1 MSLEGDNNECS
12 NKSVIYSVTR
22 NALTQKEFDETF
34 KYSKKNNKSF
44 KKKSKKF
51 FLKILKKNSFSKE
64 CFMNWI
70 PIIRWIKDYNI
81 KWLTNDIFAGI
92 TVAIMNVPQSMA
104 YAQLAK
110 LPPVIGLYTSFLP
123 TLIYAIFGT
132 SKHISL
138 GMFAVVALMVGTAQ
152 QNYYVNNNLSS
163 ENISNIA
170 TNQLDPKT
178 LNLLTP
184 IEITVT
190 ITFFCGLSMLVMSIF
205 QLHILTTFL
214 SDELVGGFTTGAACH
229 VFSSQFPKLL
239 DIHVKSHN
247 GLLKLF
253 KIAIDFF
260 SNIGKT
266 NFASLITSIVCL
278 IVLYVGKEY
287 INPIVRKKVPF
298 PIPFELFVVI
308 ATTLLSYFVGFHKK
322 YNVNIVSKIPTGF
335 PSPTSP
341 SFWAF
346 SSLIVDAITISIVIY
361 AISFSCGKIFAKKHK
376 YRICP
381 KQELRALA
389 LVEIIASFF
398 SCHPASGSLSRSTVN
413 SQMGCH
419 SQAGSIISA
428 LAILLVILWVG
439 PLLEPL
445 PLCVLSCII
454 IIALQTMFKQF
465 LEVPNLFKKSVVDF
479 SIWVVTFLSVFLW
492 DVSEGLLIGIG
503 FALLTVIFRIQW
515 PKTAVVAKIG
525 DTDIYKDVSRY
536 KSNNEIPHIL
546 IYRFDAPLIF
556 LNCENFKKTITNL
569 LNHIHIEN
577 EDINDIENNNQI
589 NLKNTK
595 YLIVDC
601 TGITSIDYM
610 GVKYLEEL
618 YLELKQLDRKLLLA
632 GCKFPLRKMFE
643 ICGTYSIISKDYFF
657 PSIHDAVLKVIYK
670 NVQYVPRGQ
679 VQYRTINCN
688 RNCNNNNIQ
697 NKFKVIQKPIK
708 NIKIVPNNIK
718 IPSNVKIITKP
729 PNIELVTPISTINP
743 HNNLTTRITAATQ
756 PPYTPSTIQQLIIST
771 TSSILPN
778 RIISNITTNSTPTD
792 SPTSIFTTIS
802 STKIVPTTIPTVLP
816 TTTTTS
822 STTTS
827 STTTSSTTT
836 STTTTSSTTTSTSI
850 ISTTVTENDISTT
863 LQTTSPINFVTPVT
877 ITSLNI
883 TTINEKNNIY
893 ETTEKSFTLT
903 EEDLKAT
910 TTYFRRPNR
919 KSTTNKIIP
928 LTEEVSETILPIDE
942 ITTESIT
949 QSPTTIQLS
958 SETSINVI
966 ENKTLPTEEST
977 IESTTSYISSK
988 INPCPNGEPNGW
1000 SENSTFSTCSYLLP
1014 ENGGCP
1020 ENYYCHTGATFST
1033 TTCCPLLEEEGN
1045 ICDLPRTSGEGENFL
1060 PRWYHDKLSN
1070 SCKRFVFKGLRGNG
1084 NNFMSQYDCEVACV
1098 IPNTPK
1104 PFDIINPCSYGEPA
1118 VLNNDTLSRIQC
1130 TGPNDLNCP
1139 VDYYCHL
1146 GIFPSESAC
1155 CPKLGEE
1162 KCDQPLLVGE
1172 GNGILERFYYNKE
1185 KEECEKFIFSGL
1197 KSNEN
1202 NFLSKS
1208 ECERICKAWISP
1220 CPDSSNTK
1228 PPRKNCNSCTDDE
1241 WCHIGDTPSNTV
1253 CCPNPSKD
1261 ICSEPMKIGNGN
1273 GNVTRWYAYEDD
1285 GSCERKCKS
1294 FNYSGSGGT
1303 QNNFL
1308 TKEECES
1315 LCRKDCP
1322 NPCSSGELL
1331 LNSNGNPR
1339 QCNPSSPCPSGYW
1352 CHVGETQQSTV
1363 CCSSVPNVCELPLNM
1378 GVGESK
1384 LQRYYYDSLLKSCL
1398 PFNYKGML
1406 GNQNMFLT
1414 EDDCKIIC
1422 PVYEN
1427 PCAID
1432 SPLLTSSKRP
1442 KICSPSS
1449 RCPSTHFCHIGPSN
1463 TDNYCCRK
1471 NGNPCEQELQ
1481 EGLGNH
1487 SLSRFYYDLLTRTC
1501 KPFIYLGEKGNANN
1515 FLTKSDCEIVCP
1527 VIINPCSIGNPL
1539 TDPNGDSV
1547 VCGGHDTCPSDYYC
1561 HIGSA
1566 PDTTN
1571 CCPIIEGNICKMIL
1585 QKGEGNEKLERWYYN
1600 STSQKCLKF
1609 IYNGLKGNPNN
1620 FLTLNECTKTCQ
1632 DSNPC
1637 LNGEPLTSLTN
1648 QRIQCSS
1655 YNGIDTCPSSHF
1667 CHLGGSSSDT
1677 VCCPRMTQ
1685 DPCEQ
1690 PLNEGEGNRMI
1701 NRWYF
1706 DTGLNKCLPFIYAG
1720 FKGNEN
1726 NFPSKNQCNS
1736 ACPEY
1741 KYYCPHGLPILSSDN
1756 ENLPLTCS
1764 IDKACPDGSICHMN
1778 IEFNIAICCED
1789 PSYFCNEKRDHGPCD
1804 GNEIRYGYD
1813 SETDTCIEYEF
1824 GGCGGTLNN
1833 FLSLKRCTEVCC
1845 KNTK

>member
-1 MSLEGDNNECS
+1 MSEKIDDNEIS
-12 NKSVIYSVTR
+12 NKSVIYSITR

-34 KYSKKNNKSF
+34 KYTDDDNKSF
-44 KKKSKKF
+44 KKKVKNF
-51 FLKILKKNSFSKE
+51 VLKILKKNYFSNE

-81 KWLTNDIFAGI
+81 KWISNDIFAGI

-104 YAQLAK
+104 YAQLAR

-123 TLIYAIFGT
+123 TLIYSIFGT

-152 QNYYVNNNLSS
+152 QNYYVSNNLSS
-163 ENISNIA
+163 ENISQITSGELNP
-170 TNQLDPKT
+170 TS

-190 ITFFCGLSMLVMSIF
+190 ITFLCGLSMLIMSIF

-229 VFSSQFPKLL
+229 VFLSQFPKLF
-239 DIHVKSHN
+239 DIHVKSYS
-247 GLLKLF
+247 GLFKLF
-253 KIAIDFF
+253 KITVNFF
-260 SNIGKT
+260 SNISEI
-266 NFASLITSIVCL
+266 NFAALITSVICL

-287 INPIVRKKVPF
+287 INPYIKKKISF

-308 ATTLLSYFVGFHKK
+308 FTTLISYFIEFNKK
-322 YNVNIVSKIPTGF
+322 YHVNIVSKIPTGF
-335 PSPTSP
+335 PSPSPP

-346 SSLIVDAITISIVIY
+346 SSLIVDSMTIAIVIY
-361 AISFSCGKIFAKKHK
+361 AITFSCGKIFAKKHN
-376 YRICP
+376 YRIDA
-381 KQELRALA
+381 KQELRTLA
-389 LVEIIASFF
+389 IVEIMASFF
-398 SCHPASGSLSRSTVN
+398 SCHPASGSLSRSTIN
-413 SQMGCH
+413 SQMGCN
-419 SQAGSIISA
+419 SQLSSIISA
-428 LAILLVILWVG
+428 SGILLVILWIG

-454 IIALQTMFKQF
+454 VIALQTMLKQF
-465 LEVPNLFKKSVVDF
+465 TEVPNLFRKSIVDF
-479 SIWVVTFLSVFLW
+479 SIWIVTFLSVFVW
-492 DVSEGLLIGIG
+492 DVSQGLLIGIA
-503 FALLTVIFRIQW
+503 FALFTVIFRIQW
-515 PKTAVVAKIG
+515 PKTVLVAKIG
-525 DTDIYKDVSRY
+525 NTDIYKDVSRY
-536 KSNNEIPHIL
+536 KSSNEIPNIL

-556 LNCENFKKTITNL
+556 LNCENFKKKITNL
-569 LNHIHIEN
+569 LNNTYYMKDNDVE
-577 EDINDIENNNQI
+577 INNSTNG
-589 NLKNTK
+589 KNKK

-618 YLELKQLDRKLLLA
+618 YFELKKLEINLLLA
-632 GCKFPLRKMFE
+632 GCKFPLRQMFE
-643 ICGTYSIISKDYFF
+643 ICEVYTIISKDYFF

-670 NVQYVPRGQ
+670 NVQYIPRSQ

-688 RNCNNNNIQ
+688 RNCNNNNNQ
-697 NKFKVIQKPIK
+697 NRFKVIQKPTT
-708 NIKIVPNNIK
+708 NIKVMPNNIK
-718 IPSNVKIITKP
+718 IPTNIKTFTQA
-729 PNIELVTPISTINP
+729 PNIELVTPVSTQKP
-743 HNNLTTRITAATQ
+743 YSNLSTRMTAATQ
-756 PPYTPSTIQQLIIST
+756 QPYSPPKIEQFLFSTKTPLIQSTFISNVTLISSTESTLTTISNIKISPTTTPITVSSTTISPTTTSPTTTFTTMSSPITTFSTKKPSTTASNMVILTTTTEKDVSTTLKT
-771 TSSILPN
+771 TSS
-778 RIISNITTNSTPTD
+778 
-792 SPTSIFTTIS
+792 
-802 STKIVPTTIPTVLP
+802 
-816 TTTTTS
+816 
-822 STTTS
+822 
-827 STTTSSTTT
+827 
-836 STTTTSSTTTSTSI
+836 
-850 ISTTVTENDISTT
+850 
-863 LQTTSPINFVTPVT
+863 INFVTPIT
-877 ITSLNI
+877 ITSSNVS
-883 TTINEKNNIY
+883 TTNSIKNNF
-893 ETTEKSFTLT
+893 ETTEKSSTLIK
-903 EEDLKAT
+903 EDLKAT
-910 TTYFRRPNR
+910 TTYYRRPN
-919 KSTTNKIIP
+919 KKLTTKQNISSISEISKIVEPI
-928 LTEEVSETILPIDE
+928 EERI
-942 ITTESIT
+942 TESIIESST
-949 QSPTTIQLS
+949 KIPLSKETTIN
-958 SETSINVI
+958 II
-966 ENKTLPTEEST
+966 KNKTITSEEPI
-977 IESTTSYISSK
+977 IELTTSYTSSK
-988 INPCPNGEPNGW
+988 INPCPNGEPYGW
-1000 SENSTFSTCSYLLP
+1000 SENSKFSTCSYLLP

-1020 ENYYCHTGATFST
+1020 DNYYCHTGATFST
-1033 TTCCPLLEEEGN
+1033 TTCCPLLEEEIN
-1045 ICDLPRTSGEGENFL
+1045 ICNLPRTTGEGENFL
-1060 PRWYHDKLSN
+1060 PRWYYDTLSH
-1070 SCKRFVFKGLRGNG
+1070 SCKRFIFKGLRGNG
-1084 NNFMSQYDCEVACV
+1084 NNFMNQYDCEVTCIV
-1098 IPNTPK
+1098 PNTQK
-1104 PFDIINPCSYGEPA
+1104 PIDIINPCSYGEPGI
-1118 VLNNDTLSRIQC
+1118 LNNDTLSRIQC
-1130 TGPNDLNCP
+1130 TGPNDLRCP
-1139 VDYYCHL
+1139 VNYYCHL
-1146 GIFPSESAC
+1146 GILPSESVC
-1155 CPKLGEE
+1155 CPKLNEE
-1162 KCDQPLLVGE
+1162 ICDQPLLIGE
-1172 GNGILERFYYNKE
+1172 GNGILERFYFNKE
-1185 KEECEKFIFSGL
+1185 KQECEKFIFNGL

-1202 NFLSKS
+1202 NFLSKN

-1220 CPDSSNTK
+1220 CPDSGDTK
-1228 PPRKNCNSCTDDE
+1228 PPRKNCNSCTKDE

-1253 CCPNPSKD
+1253 CCPNPAKD
-1261 ICSEPMKIGNGN
+1261 ICSEPLKIGNGN
-1273 GNVTRWYAYEDD
+1273 GNVTRWYAYEENNK
-1285 GSCERKCKS
+1285 CERKCKS
-1294 FNYSGSGGT
+1294 FNYSGSGGS

-1315 LCRKDCP
+1315 LCKKDCP
-1322 NPCSSGELL
+1322 NPCSSSELL

-1363 CCSSVPNVCELPLNM
+1363 CCSSVSNVCELPLNI
-1378 GVGESK
+1378 GIGESK
-1384 LQRYYYDSLLKSCL
+1384 LKRYYYNSLLKKCL

-1449 RCPSTHFCHIGPSN
+1449 RCPSTHFCHIGSNN

-1471 NGNPCEQELQ
+1471 NGNPCEQELE
-1481 EGLGNH
+1481 EGLGNF
-1487 SLSRFYYDLLTRTC
+1487 SLPRFYYDLLTRTC
-1501 KPFIYLGEKGNANN
+1501 KPFIYLGGKGNANN
-1515 FLTKSDCEIVCP
+1515 FLNKNDCEIVCP

-1561 HIGSA
+1561 HIGSS

-1571 CCPIIEGNICKMIL
+1571 CCPIIEGNICKMPL
-1585 QKGEGNEKLERWYYN
+1585 QLGEGNEKLERWYYN
-1600 STSQKCLKF
+1600 SKLQKCIKF
-1609 IYNGLKGNPNN
+1609 YYNGLQGNPNN
-1620 FLTLNECTKTCQ
+1620 FLTLNECTNTCQ

-1637 LNGEPLTSLTN
+1637 LNGEPLISSLN
-1648 QRIQCSS
+1648 ERITCSS

-1667 CHLGGSSSDT
+1667 CHLGGSISDT

-1690 PLNEGEGNRMI
+1690 PLNDGEGNRMI

-1720 FKGNEN
+1720 LKGNEN
-1726 NFPSKNQCNS
+1726 NFPSKKQCNS

-1789 PSYFCNEKRDHGPCD
+1789 PVYFCNEKRDHGPCD